1 LTSPGAPKKLR
12 KKDNHRQ
19 GPWKLRLPEYIEQLS
34 FKRFGKR
41 RPDIV
46 VSIEERARLE
56 ADRKAARR
64 EARRLRSERAS

>member
-1 LTSPGAPKKLR
+1 MTSPRAPKKLH
-12 KKDNHRQ
+12 KKDNHGQ
-19 GPWKLRLPEYIEQLS
+19 GPRKLPRRDYIEQLS